1 MKNQVNKELI
11 IDGLQKVQ
19 SVINPRNALPVLSNV
34 LIRAATDIWNSP
46 PPT

>member
-1 MKNQVNKELI
+1 MKIKVKKEAI

-34 LIRAATDIWNSP
+34 LFRAEDGNWN
-46 PPT
+46 